1 MRILVTAA
9 DTLLGAALCEQLAG
23 TYQVE
28 AAGWAEPFAEDATT
42 ARLTRAAEAVVHLAP
57 IYAGDRDTADGL
69 VDYATRRS
77 YNLLQAFA
85 ATGNRRVIYVSTLR
99 LLDEYP
105 PHFAVTENWRPRPTA
120 ADPAV
125 LASHLGEILVK
136 EFARDGLITA
146 LTLRLG
152 FPLVPGERGPHLAGA
167 ATAMGDAADG
177 VARSLQAGLSEW
189 HTVHLQSPI
198 ANPRFLLQGAER
210 LLGFPDGAVPTDPPR
225 LPGS

>member
-85 ATGNRRVIYVSTLR
+85 ATGNDVM
-99 LLDEYP
+99 
-105 PHFAVTENWRPRPTA
+105 TE
-120 ADPAV
+120 
-125 LASHLGEILVK
+125 LVDK
-136 EFARDGLITA
+136 HNIGVQSGPDKFVDRGCVFRHQRTQLFDVGT
-146 LTLRLG
+146 G
-152 FPLVPGERGPHLAGA
+152 FCSV
-167 ATAMGDAADG
+167 
-177 VARSLQAGLSEW
+177 
-189 HTVHLQSPI
+189 
-198 ANPRFLLQGAER
+198 QGASVVR
-210 LLGFPDGAVPTDPPR
+210 R
-225 LPGS
+225 